1 MFGVPLVTLV
11 TCEGTDVPKIIRRVV
26 EHVEQYG
33 TVVLSNKTLFINFDF
48 TLAYVHTSLIH
59 AYNNTYC
66 VSAELAVV
74 LFNAGTH

>member
-11 TCEGTDVPKIIRRVV
+11 TSEGADVPKIIRRVV

-33 TVVLSNKTLFINFDF
+33 TVVLSNKTLFISALHF
-48 TLAYVHTSLIH
+48 IE
-59 AYNNTYC
+59 YNLTDSCIKQYIRC
-66 VSAELAVV
+66 LSSAAIV